1 MRTYLHG
8 AALLLVGIVAIVTPA
23 ALAAS
28 SSLETTYRQLMEDPK
43 VTNPPPPQVYAGKTQ
58 KSPWTAPTP
67 SESALTP
74 YQECKATHTMDP
86 AAGAN
91 CLPNGFY
98 RDPF

>member
-8 AALLLVGIVAIVTPA
+8 AALLLVGIVAILTP
-23 ALAAS
+23 ALAAN
-28 SSLETTYRQLMEDPK
+28 SSLDPTYRQLMEDPK
-43 VTNPPPPQVYAGKTQ
+43 LTNPPPPQVYAGETQ
-58 KSPWTAPTP
+58 KSPWMAPTP

>member
-1 MRTYLHG
+1 MRSYLHG
-8 AALLLVGIVAIVTPA
+8 AAFLLVGFVATLTP

-28 SSLETTYRQLMEDPK
+28 SSLDPTYRLLMEDQK
-43 VTNPPPPQVYAGKTQ
+43 EMNPPPPQVHAGETQ
-58 KSPWTAPTP
+58 KSRWTAPTS
-67 SESALTP
+67 SESTPTP

>member
-1 MRTYLHG
+1 MKTYLHG
-8 AALLLVGIVAIVTPA
+8 AALLLVGTVATLTP

-28 SSLETTYRQLMEDPK
+28 SSFDSTYRLLTEGPK
-43 VTNPPPPQVYAGKTQ
+43 VMNPPPPRVYAGETQ
-58 KSPWTAPTP
+58 KLRWTAPTP
-67 SESALTP
+67 SESPLTP

-86 AAGAN
+86 AAGVN

>member
-8 AALLLVGIVAIVTPA
+8 AALLLVGIVAILTP

-28 SSLETTYRQLMEDPK
+28 SSLDPTYRQLMENPK
-43 VTNPPPPQVYAGKTQ
+43 ATNPPPPQVYAGETQ
-58 KSPWTAPTP
+58 KSPWTAPGP

>member
-8 AALLLVGIVAIVTPA
+8 AALLLVGIVAILTP
-23 ALAAS
+23 ALAAN
-28 SSLETTYRQLMEDPK
+28 SSLDPTYRQLMEDPK
-43 VTNPPPPQVYAGKTQ
+43 LTNPPPPQVYAGETQ
-58 KSPWTAPTP
+58 KSMAPTP